1 MSSTQETTQRE
12 RVRLFAT
19 GSCEGFDKLRESLA
33 SHPEIELVGASTDVA
48 GGAAALAG
56 GHLDAVL
63 HATRGATLPADELA
77 TIREHTRAPVLIVAS
92 SSSAGLLDQAL
103 DADVADVLLLPQL
116 VENVVFAIRKATHT
130 TRKGTGGGAG
140 RHGKIV
146 TVFSPKGGT
155 GKTVTATNLAAA
167 CAKFEGRK
175 TLLLDLDLQFGDA
188 AIMLGIE
195 PEKTIYDLVV
205 APGELDTEKLAG
217 YTTKHACGLEVLP
230 APLRPED
237 AELVTEAK
245 LGRLLEVAR
254 ESFDVIVVDT
264 SPFFHGPMLATLDR
278 TDELLLLC
286 SLDVPTLKNLRLA
299 LQTLDLL
306 SFPKQRVKIVL
317 NRSNS
322 KVGMKPN
329 EVEGAL
335 GMKVRFE
342 IPSDRA
348 VPLAV
353 NRGNPVVVAEEGA
366 DVSKAIKAVAKELFA
381 LPKEE
386 AKRRGFMR
394 RPAMARS

>member
-1 MSSTQETTQRE
+1 MTAPETTERE
-12 RVRLFAT
+12 RLRLYCT
-19 GSCEGFDKLRESLA
+19 GSCEGFDKLRQSLA
-33 SHPEIELVGASTDVA
+33 AHPELELVGASASVA
-48 GGAAALAG
+48 EGAAALAG

-63 HATRGATLPADELA
+63 HATRGATLPADELTA
-77 TIREHTRAPVLIVAS
+77 LRGHTRAPILIVAS
-92 SSSAGLLDQAL
+92 GGSQSMLEQAL

-130 TRKGTGGGAG
+130 RARHQTSGPG
-140 RHGKIV
+140 RNGKIV

-155 GKTVTATNLAAA
+155 GKTVTATNLATAF
-167 CAKFEGRK
+167 AKYEGKK

-188 AIMLGIE
+188 AIMLGLE
-195 PEKTIYDLVV
+195 PDKTIYDLVV

-217 YTTKHACGLEVLP
+217 YTTKHTSGVEVLP

-245 LGRLLEVAR
+245 LARLLEVGR
-254 ESFDVIVVDT
+254 ESYDAIVVDT

-278 TDELLLLC
+278 TDELLLL
-286 SLDVPTLKNLRLA
+286 SGLDVPTLKNLRLA
-299 LQTLDLL
+299 LQTLELL

-322 KVGMKPN
+322 KVGMKQN

-353 NRGNPVVVAEEGA
+353 NRGKPVILDEEGA
-366 DVSKAIKAVAKELFA
+366 DVSKAIRQMAKGLFPVEQAKAA
-381 LPKEE
+381 
-386 AKRRGFMR
+386 RRR
-394 RPAMARS
+394 LVPAFGKA

>member
-1 MSSTQETTQRE
+1 MSVETQGAVRE
-12 RVRLFAT
+12 KVRVLMT
-19 GSCEGFDKLRESLA
+19 GSCEGLA
-33 SHPEIELVGASTDVA
+33 ELKDALERHLEVELVAWSEHAADAASV
-48 GGAAALAG
+48 LAG
-56 GHLDAVL
+56 GHLGVVL
-63 HATRGATLPADELA
+63 HGTRSSALPQSELA
-77 TIREHTRAPVLIVAS
+77 QIREHTRAPVILLAS
-92 SSSAGLLDQAL
+92 GESSALLEDAL
-103 DADVADVLLLPQL
+103 EADVADVLLLPQMT
-116 VENVVFAIRKATHT
+116 ENVIFAIRKASHSG
-130 TRKGTGGGAG
+130 RKAGGGHG
-140 RHGKIV
+140 RRGRVV

-155 GKTVTATNLAAA
+155 GKTVTATNLASSF
-167 CAKFEGRK
+167 AKHEGK
-175 TLLLDLDLQFGDA
+175 KALLLDLDLQFGDA

-205 APGELDTEKLAG
+205 APGELDSEKLAG
-217 YTTKHACGLEVLP
+217 YTTRHTSGLDILP

-245 LGRLLEVAR
+245 LARLLEVAR

-286 SLDVPTLKNLRLA
+286 GLDVPTLKNLRLA

-306 SFPKQRVKIVL
+306 SFPKQRVRIVL

-342 IPSDRA
+342 VPSDRA

-353 NRGNPVVVAEEGA
+353 NRGNPVVLAEESA
-366 DVSKAIKAVAKELFA
+366 DVSKAIKQMAKELFPT
-381 LPKEE
+381 PKEE
-386 AKRRGFMR
+386 GKKRRFL
-394 RPAMARS
+394 RPAAARA

>member
-1 MSSTQETTQRE
+1 LTPASDNQRE
-12 RVRLFAT
+12 RVRLYAT
-19 GSCEGFDKLRESLA
+19 GSCEGFEKLRESLA
-33 SHPEIELVGASTDVA
+33 SHPEIELVGSSTDVA
-48 GGAAALAG
+48 GGAAGLAG

-63 HATRGATLPADELA
+63 HATRSATFPADEVA
-77 TIREHTRAPVLIVAS
+77 MIREHTRSPVLIVAS
-92 SSSAGLLDQAL
+92 SGSAGLLEQAL
-103 DADVADVLLLPQL
+103 DADVSDVLLLPQL

-130 TRKGTGGGAG
+130 TRRHTETGSGG

-188 AIMLGIE
+188 AIMLGVE

-205 APGELDTEKLAG
+205 APGELDSEKLAG
-217 YTTKHACGLEVLP
+217 YITKHACGLSVLP

-306 SFPKQRVKIVL
+306 SFPKSRVRIVL

-342 IPSDRA
+342 VPSDRA

-353 NRGNPVVVAEEGA
+353 NRGNPVVLAEESA
-366 DVSKAIKAVAKELFA
+366 DVSRAIKSMAKEMFRA
-381 LPKEE
+381 PKEE
-386 AKRRGFMR
+386 FEGKKRRII
-394 RPAMARS
+394 PAFSRA

>member
-1 MSSTQETTQRE
+1 MTSGTDNTTQR
-12 RVRLFAT
+12 VRIYAT
-19 GSCEGFDKLRESLA
+19 GSCEGFDKLRDSLTN
-33 SHPEIELVGASTDVA
+33 HPEIEMIGASTNVA
-48 GGAAALAG
+48 DGAAALAG

-77 TIREHTRAPVLIVAS
+77 SIREHTRAPVLILAS
-92 SSSAGLLDQAL
+92 SSSSGLLEQAL

-116 VENVVFAIRKATHT
+116 VENIVFAIKKATHT
-130 TRKGTGGGAG
+130 TKRHHDSGASG

-155 GKTVTATNLAAA
+155 GKTVTATNLATA
-167 CAKFEGRK
+167 CAKYEGRK

-188 AIMLGIE
+188 AIMLGVE

-217 YTTKHACGLEVLP
+217 YTTRHSSGLEILP

-286 SLDVPTLKNLRLA
+286 GLDVPTLKNLRLA

-306 SFPKQRVKIVL
+306 SFPKQRVRIVL

-342 IPSDRA
+342 VPSDRA

-353 NRGNPVVVAEEGA
+353 NRGNPVVIAEESA
-366 DVSKAIKAVAKELFA
+366 DVSKAIKQMAKELFPA
-381 LPKEE
+381 PKEE
-386 AKRRGFMR
+386 GKKRRFL
-394 RPAMARS
+394 RPAAARA

>member
-1 MSSTQETTQRE
+1 MSTATETTTRE
-12 RVRLFAT
+12 RVRVYAT
-19 GSCEGFDKLRESLA
+19 GSCEGFDKLRDSLG
-33 SHPEIELVGASTDVA
+33 SHPEIELVGASNTVA
-48 GGAAALAG
+48 DGAAALAG
-56 GHLDAVL
+56 GHLDVIL
-63 HATRGATLPADELA
+63 HATRAASLPADELA
-77 TIREHTRAPVLIVAS
+77 AIREHTRAPVILLAS
-92 SSSAGLLDQAL
+92 GGSSGLLEQAL

-116 VENVVFAIRKATHT
+116 VENIVFAIRKATHG
-130 TRKGTGGGAG
+130 TRRHHEAGSG
-140 RHGKIV
+140 RHGRIV

-205 APGELDTEKLAG
+205 APGELDAEKLAG

-254 ESFDVIVVDT
+254 EAFDVIVVDT

-306 SFPKQRVKIVL
+306 SFPKQRVRIVL

-342 IPSDRA
+342 VPSDRA
-348 VPLAV
+348 VPLSV
-353 NRGNPVVVAEEGA
+353 NRGNPVVLAEEGA
-366 DVSKAIKAVAKELFA
+366 DVSKAIKAMAKELFPA
-381 LPKEE
+381 VKEE
-386 AKRRGFMR
+386 GKKRRLL
-394 RPAMARS
+394 PTLART

>member
-1 MSSTQETTQRE
+1 MTSGTETTQRE
-12 RVRLFAT
+12 RVRVYAT
-19 GSCEGFDKLRESLA
+19 GSCEGFEKLCESLA
-33 SHPEIELVGASTDVA
+33 NHPEIELVGASTNVA
-48 GGAAALAG
+48 DGAAALAG

-63 HATRGATLPADELA
+63 HATRGATLPADELSA
-77 TIREHTRAPVLIVAS
+77 IREHTRAPVLMLAS
-92 SSSAGLLDQAL
+92 GGSSGLLEQAL

-130 TRKGTGGGAG
+130 TRRHHGGGSG
-140 RHGKIV
+140 RQGKIV

-217 YTTKHACGLEVLP
+217 YTTKHVSGLEVLP

-306 SFPKQRVKIVL
+306 SFPKSRVRIVL

-342 IPSDRA
+342 VPSDRA

-353 NRGNPVVVAEEGA
+353 NRGNPVVLAEESA
-366 DVSKAIKAVAKELFA
+366 DVSKAIKSMAKELFPA
-381 LPKEE
+381 PKEE
-386 AKRRGFMR
+386 AKKRRLL
-394 RPAMARS
+394 PALARS